1 MYIQALK
8 QRQFYIDT
16 FALHRFKMLD
26 YYKVLACVALF
37 WFEPVE
43 PVVCSECGGRAVVK
57 RYREWHTWKYYWS
70 VHCSKCTAT
79 TFNVALFK
87 RQPRT
92 KQQAIKRWNK
102 MNLGMVH
109 EIRKD

>member
-16 FALHRFKMLD
+16 FAWHRFHMLD
-26 YYKVLACVALF
+26 YYKVLACVVLF

-43 PVVCSECGGRAVVK
+43 PVVCSKCGGRAYTRPGRLDGVTIYSVVCTGCGSMMHGADSRCKQYSTTK
-57 RYREWHTWKYYWS
+57 R
-70 VHCSKCTAT
+70 
-79 TFNVALFK
+79 
-87 RQPRT
+87 
-92 KQQAIKRWNK
+92 QAIKRWNK
-102 MNLGMVH
+102 MNLGTVC